1 MSEVYDRYVDTAGNE
16 HFTDV
21 ETGHHV
27 IPTVCGYCHEDRDG
41 YVIPLEKNCHA
52 YFVFPNEIA
61 IFDCFGIE
69 DGNFNVNTYIGK
81 IGGCQVK
88 HDDDGRARVQ
98 YFLSKKQQESL
109 PAWQGETPVFTPV
122 GEEEELPF

>member
-1 MSEVYDRYVDTAGNE
+1 MSEVYDQYVDTAGNE

-52 YFVFPNEIA
+52 YFMFPDRIA
-61 IFDCFGIE
+61 LRFSKERREFKIKYCPICGRKLM
-69 DGNFNVNTYIGK
+69 DGE
-81 IGGCQVK
+81 
-88 HDDDGRARVQ
+88 A
-98 YFLSKKQQESL
+98 
-109 PAWQGETPVFTPV
+109 
-122 GEEEELPF
+122 